1 MKPELKTEKITLHD
15 GREILLE
22 TGLLAKQSHGSCVV
36 RMGDTMLL
44 ATVVSSYEA
53 KEGID
58 FLPLTVDYREKF
70 AAAGRFPGGFL
81 KREGR
86 PSDQEILGM
95 RLVDRVLR
103 PLFPKDYHSETQIM
117 IQLMS
122 HDENVC
128 PDSLIGLA
136 ASTALSLSDI
146 PFDGPISEARVG
158 RVNGEFIIN
167 PSKSTMEESDI
178 DLMVGASKDSIV
190 MVEGEMKEI
199 SEKEML
205 EAIKFAHEAIKVQC
219 LAQENL
225 SKKVGNIE
233 TRDYEK
239 TVINEEL
246 FGKINKLSYDKIY
259 QLASEKTEKKERSE
273 RLKKIKEEVLNS
285 FSDEEIEEKENE
297 ISSYFH
303 KIEKKA
309 IRNFILDNQQ
319 RLDGRKTDEI
329 RPIWC
334 EVSYLPKTHGSA
346 IFTRG
351 ETQSLTTVTLGT
363 SMDENKLDTVT
374 LTGAERFYLHY
385 NFPPFSTGEARMKF
399 SVSRREVGHGNLALR
414 ALKPMIPG
422 KPENP
427 YTVRLVSEILE
438 SNGSSSMATV
448 CAGTLALMDG
458 GVKMKRPVSG
468 IAMGLITDNAGKYA
482 VLSDILGDEDHLGD
496 MDFKVTGTEKGI
508 TACQMDIKI
517 DGLDYNM
524 LEEALN
530 QAKDGRMHIL
540 GEMMKT
546 LTEPREDFKSHV
558 PRIETVEVP
567 EDTIGGIIG
576 KGGETIQ
583 KMQEETS
590 TTISI
595 GDPEDGMAIVEVF
608 ADNKDGMDEA
618 LKRINLIAY
627 PPVAE
632 VGETYSGKVK
642 NIVTFGAFLEI
653 LPGID
658 ALLHISEIDHK
669 RVEKVEDYLKQGD
682 VFDVKVIG
690 KDPKNGKLKISR
702 KALIEKPA
710 PKPAEN

>member
-158 RVNGEFIIN
+158 RVNGEFVIN

-233 TRDYEK
+233 IRDYEK

-246 FGKINKLSYDKIY
+246 FGKINNSKL
-259 QLASEKTEKKERSE
+259 
-273 RLKKIKEEVLNS
+273 
-285 FSDEEIEEKENE
+285 
-297 ISSYFH
+297 
-303 KIEKKA
+303 
-309 IRNFILDNQQ
+309 
-319 RLDGRKTDEI
+319 
-329 RPIWC
+329 
-334 EVSYLPKTHGSA
+334 
-346 IFTRG
+346 
-351 ETQSLTTVTLGT
+351 
-363 SMDENKLDTVT
+363 
-374 LTGAERFYLHY
+374 
-385 NFPPFSTGEARMKF
+385 
-399 SVSRREVGHGNLALR
+399 
-414 ALKPMIPG
+414 
-422 KPENP
+422 
-427 YTVRLVSEILE
+427 
-438 SNGSSSMATV
+438 
-448 CAGTLALMDG
+448 
-458 GVKMKRPVSG
+458 
-468 IAMGLITDNAGKYA
+468 
-482 VLSDILGDEDHLGD
+482 
-496 MDFKVTGTEKGI
+496 
-508 TACQMDIKI
+508 
-517 DGLDYNM
+517 
-524 LEEALN
+524 
-530 QAKDGRMHIL
+530 
-540 GEMMKT
+540 
-546 LTEPREDFKSHV
+546 
-558 PRIETVEVP
+558 
-567 EDTIGGIIG
+567 
-576 KGGETIQ
+576 
-583 KMQEETS
+583 
-590 TTISI
+590 
-595 GDPEDGMAIVEVF
+595 
-608 ADNKDGMDEA
+608 
-618 LKRINLIAY
+618 
-627 PPVAE
+627 
-632 VGETYSGKVK
+632 
-642 NIVTFGAFLEI
+642 
-653 LPGID
+653 
-658 ALLHISEIDHK
+658 
-669 RVEKVEDYLKQGD
+669 
-682 VFDVKVIG
+682 
-690 KDPKNGKLKISR
+690 
-702 KALIEKPA
+702 
-710 PKPAEN
+710 